1 MSGWHEGQGK
11 LNQGEEYASIRVI
24 ITSVTTLG
32 LELHGVQLRITHFRD
47 GKGEY
52 LSFSSLPRC
61 SYGLPYWESFPTILP
76 GGTNADSK
84 QIFLRALG
92 KKQEVGR
99 RAEVRHYLSND
110 LWAELVLNAEHGMKS
125 EPRQSMRYPI

>member
-32 LELHGVQLRITHFRD
+32 LELHGVQLRITHFRN

-61 SYGLPYWESFPTILP
+61 SYGLPYWESFP
-76 GGTNADSK
+76 SR
-84 QIFLRALG
+84 IF
-92 KKQEVGR
+92 KK
-99 RAEVRHYLSND
+99 YLSQH
-110 LWAELVLNAEHGMKS
+110 LKIKFLHKS
-125 EPRQSMRYPI
+125 PYLS